1 MASFSM
7 NEDEA
12 MQLLQTFIET
22 DTQNPPGQEHQLA
35 EKIQAFLKNRTKPDD
50 DSLMLKF
57 VPCRETGRDSLLAR
71 LKGRGERPPIILC
84 GHMDTVPIGD
94 ASAWQHDPML
104 FTLADGRVYGR
115 GTSDMKSGLAAIVYA
130 FGEAVRQGKIPAGDI
145 YLAATADEES
155 SGLGAAALVPYLPL
169 MDGTVYIAEPTHND
183 LGICAKGTLWL
194 KINCHG
200 RTAHGAYPERGIN
213 AIVAAYRV
221 QERLKAICQQYHHEL
236 LGKTTCTMTGI
247 HGGVKTNMV
256 ADTCTLTLDVRT
268 TPDVSN
274 AEICTALDDILEN
287 MMKETVGLK
296 LSYEVLNNRPAVQIA
311 SDSPEVKAFAAI
323 IKGQTGRIPLN
334 KGIKF
339 FSDASIFVQSAPQ
352 VRCVQFGPGC
362 ENNAHIVDEYVELAY
377 YFQSILCYNELLKQ
391 YFIG

>member
-1 MASFSM
+1 MSSFSM
-7 NEDEA
+7 HEDEA
-12 MQLLQTFIET
+12 KRLLQAFIET
-22 DTQNPPGQEHQLA
+22 DTQNPPGQERQLA
-35 EKIQAFLKNRTKPDD
+35 EKIRTFLEKRAKPDND
-50 DSLMLKF
+50 RLTLKF
-57 VPCRETGRDSLLAR
+57 VPCREKGRDSLLAH
-71 LKGRGERPPIILC
+71 LKGRGECPPIILC

-94 ASAWQHDPML
+94 VSAWQYDPL
-104 FTLADGRVYGR
+104 RFTLSDGCAYGR

-155 SGLGAAALVPYLPL
+155 AGLGAAALAPYLPL
-169 MDGTVYIAEPTHND
+169 TDGTVYIAEPTHND

-194 KINCHG
+194 KITCHG

-213 AIVAAYRV
+213 AIAAAYRV
-221 QERLKAICQQYHHEL
+221 QERLKAVCQQYQHEL

-274 AEICTALDDILEN
+274 AKICAALDDILKD
-287 MMKETVGLK
+287 MMNETVGLK
-296 LSYEVLNNRPAVQIA
+296 LSYEVLNNRPAVQISPDA
-311 SDSPEVKAFAAI
+311 SEVKAFADI
-323 IKGQTGRIPLN
+323 IQEKTGRAPLN

-339 FSDASIFVQSAPQ
+339 FSDASIFVRSAPQ

-362 ENNAHIVDEYVELAY
+362 ENNAHIVDEYVELSC
-377 YFQSILCYNELLKQ
+377 YFQSILCYNELLEQ